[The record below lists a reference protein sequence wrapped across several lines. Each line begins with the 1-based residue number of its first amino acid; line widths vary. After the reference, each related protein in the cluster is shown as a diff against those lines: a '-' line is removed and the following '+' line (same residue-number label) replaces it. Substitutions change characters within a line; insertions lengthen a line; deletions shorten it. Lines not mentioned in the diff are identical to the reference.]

1 MLYGY
6 AGRVLRVDLTSGEIR
21 REKTDPDEAM
31 KAIGGRG
38 LNSWRLHE
46 ELKRNVDPLSP
57 ENMLLIG
64 VGPLTGTLFSTS
76 AYMTISGKSPLTGIL
91 GDSAAG
97 GHFGPEIKAAG
108 YDQIVIT
115 GRSEK
120 PCYLLVADDRV
131 EIREAGHLW
140 GKDIFETSKA
150 LRRELADNAFQV
162 AAIGPAGENLVKFAT
177 VACNNSRV
185 CGRTGMGCLFGAKN
199 LKALAVRGTGS
210 LSVADTEGYAG
221 LCREL
226 DRRIM
231 AHPEYDRRRE
241 LGSTL
246 LMTALN
252 RLGILPTDHFQ
263 RGIAGYVDEVSGEKL
278 AEVYKVKNK
287 SCYNCNIHC
296 SRYYMTEDDES
307 EGPEFETLCSYS
319 SRIGNRDLRF
329 ALRMAAYLNRMGMD
343 SLSSGETIGW
353 AMECVQRGLLTRE
366 DLGGMDFT
374 WGNKETIE
382 KIVPMIVRR
391 EGIGDAFAEGTR
403 SLAQRFGRGTGE
415 YAFHVKGLDMI
426 CGDPRGLKAFGL
438 TYAIA
443 SRGADHLRAEPFFEL
458 TERYE
463 ESEKR
468 FGTREA
474 ADRLSDQGKA
484 VLVEFTERQ
493 ALLTDCLTMC
503 KNVGLSMDILDF
515 DFASRLLK
523 AGTGLDFTPE
533 RVDAALKGIID
544 ADRRLNLSF
553 GIDSSQDTLPGRFTH
568 EPLKEGASKGQ
579 VVPVKEMVREYYRL
593 RGWDTQ
599 GRPKQA
605 DEKRPSA
612 AFSSSLIPTRA
623 HQEEHET

>member
-1 MLYGY
+1 MLHGY
-6 AGRVLRVDLTSGEIR
+6 AGHVLRVDLTLREVR
-21 REKTDPDEAM
+21 REKTDPHEVM

-46 ELKRNVDPLSP
+46 ELRRDADPLSP

-64 VGPLTGTLFSTS
+64 VGPLTGTLLSTS

-97 GHFGPEIKAAG
+97 GHFGPELKAAG
-108 YDQIVIT
+108 YDQVIIT
-115 GRSEK
+115 GRSAK
-120 PCYLLVADDRV
+120 PCYLLIADDCV
-131 EIREAGHLW
+131 EIREAQHLW
-140 GKDIFETSKA
+140 GRDIYETSKA
-150 LRRELADNAFQV
+150 LRQELRDNAFQV

-185 CGRTGMGCLFGAKN
+185 CGRTGMGCLFGSKN
-199 LKALAVRGTGS
+199 LKAVAVRGTGS
-210 LSVADTEGYAG
+210 LSFADPQEFPR
-221 LCREL
+221 LCEEL

-231 AHPEYDRRRE
+231 AHPEYAKRKD

-252 RLGILPTDHFQ
+252 RLGILPTNHFQ
-263 RGIAGYVDEVSGEKL
+263 KGIADYVDEVSGEKL
-278 AEVYKVKNK
+278 AEIYKVKNK
-287 SCYNCNIHC
+287 SCFNCNIHC
-296 SRYYMTEDDES
+296 SRYYVTEDDES

-319 SRIGNRDLRF
+319 SRIGNQDLRF
-329 ALRMAAYLNRMGMD
+329 ALKMAAYLNRMGVD

-366 DLGGMDFT
+366 DLGGLDFA
-374 WGNKETIE
+374 WGNQETIE
-382 KIVPMIVRR
+382 TIVRMIVRR

-403 SLAQRFGRGTGE
+403 SLARRFGQGTEE

-468 FGTREA
+468 FGTRDA
-474 ADRLSDQGKA
+474 ADRLSDHGKA

-515 DFASRLLK
+515 DFASKLLK

-533 RVDAALKGIID
+533 RVDAALRGIID
-544 ADRRLNLSF
+544 ADRRLNFSF
-553 GIDSSQDTLPGRFTH
+553 GIDASQDTLPRRFTH
-568 EPLKEGASKGQ
+568 EPLAEGASKGQ
-579 VVPVKEMVREYYRL
+579 VVPVQEMVREYYRL
-593 RGWDTQ
+593 RGWDKD
-599 GRPKQA
+599 GRPPDSKP
-605 DEKRPSA
+605 E
-612 AFSSSLIPTRA
+612 
-623 HQEEHET
+623 

>member
-1 MLYGY
+1 MLHGYG
-6 AGRVLRVDLTSGEIR
+6 GHILRVDLTTRTIR
-21 REKTDPDEAM
+21 RERTDPADVL
-31 KAIGGRG
+31 KVIGGRG

-46 ELKRNVDPLSP
+46 ELRRDVDPLSP

-64 VGPLTGTLFSTS
+64 VGPLTGTLLSTS

-97 GHFGPEIKAAG
+97 GHFGPELKTAG
-108 YDQIVIT
+108 YDQVIIT

-120 PCYLLVADDRV
+120 PCYLFIADDRV
-131 EIREAGHLW
+131 EIREAQHVW
-140 GKDIFETSKA
+140 GKDIFETTNL
-150 LRRELADNAFQV
+150 LRNELKNNAFQV
-162 AAIGPAGENLVKFAT
+162 AAVGPAGENLVKFAT

-185 CGRTGMGCLFGAKN
+185 CGRTGMGCLFGSKH
-199 LKALAVRGTGS
+199 LKAVAVLGTGRI
-210 LSVADTEGYAG
+210 SVADPLGYLE
-221 LCREL
+221 LCRDL
-226 DRRIM
+226 DKRIM
-231 AHPEYDRRRE
+231 NHPEYARRKD

-246 LMTALN
+246 LMAALN
-252 RLGILPTDHFQ
+252 RLGILPTNHFQ
-263 RGIAGYVDEVSGEKL
+263 RGMAEYVDEVSGEKL
-278 AEVYKVKNK
+278 AEIYKVKNK
-287 SCYNCNIHC
+287 SCFNCNIHC
-296 SRYYMTEDDES
+296 SRYYIAGDDES

-319 SRIGNRDLRF
+319 SRIGNEDLRF
-329 ALRMAAYLNRMGMD
+329 ALKMAAYLNRMGVD

-366 DLGGMDFT
+366 DLGGLDFT

-403 SLAQRFGRGTGE
+403 ALARRFGRGTEE
-415 YAFHVKGLDMI
+415 YAFQVKGLDMI

-463 ESEKR
+463 ESERR
-468 FGTREA
+468 FGTRDA
-474 ADRLSDQGKA
+474 ANRLSDHGKA

-515 DFASRLLK
+515 DFASKLLR

-533 RVDAALKGIID
+533 RVDAALKRIINT
-544 ADRRLNLSF
+544 DRRLNISF
-553 GIDSSQDTLPGRFTH
+553 GVDSSQDTLPGRFTH
-568 EPLKEGASKGQ
+568 EPLTEGASKGR
-579 VVPVKEMVREYYRL
+579 VVPIKQMVKEYYRL
-593 RGWDTQ
+593 RGWDEE
-599 GRPKQA
+599 GRPPK
-605 DEKRPSA
+605 
-612 AFSSSLIPTRA
+612 
-623 HQEEHET
+623 